1 MPMGFIEE
9 KDGYQLV
16 AITPLRPGIT
26 LYLAP
31 DGRWLVPYTLAVLRA
46 YPFKL
51 KQLENTGKITLYIN
65 EASGLVVDGEEDGN
79 AFFYDHGE
87 PTQKIKIV
95 ANFLSKIEHNWALTQ
110 RAVSA
115 LADAG
120 LIIPWKLNRKDG
132 DEVLPVNGFFHVDE
146 AALNK
151 LGDVDFL
158 ALRKAGSLPLAYSQL
173 LSMNQL
179 VVLERLAEVQG
190 QMHAQTM
197 ADNDALNLSGF
208 TLAEDEG
215 SLVFD

>member
-9 KDGYQLV
+9 EDGYQLV
-16 AITPLRPGIT
+16 AITSLTPRT
-26 LYLAP
+26 NLYVAP
-31 DGRWLVPYTLAVLRA
+31 DGRWLVPYTPAVLRA

-51 KQLENTGKITLYIN
+51 KQLESTEKITLCIN

-79 AFFYDHGE
+79 AFFDDHGE
-87 PTQKIKIV
+87 PTQKIKDV
-95 ANFLSKIEHNWALTQ
+95 ANFLSKIEDNRALTQ